1 MAVVVSLGIPTEIVL
16 FKIGVGL
23 GAFGG
28 KKWNRFGWDMS
39 FQHVGRKI
47 VKRAGTDEANNQM
60 WLGHLNRGNGRKDL
74 FQLGTD
80 LRMVT
85 KEPSHI

>member
-1 MAVVVSLGIPTEIVL
+1 MAVVIILGMPTEIIL

-23 GAFGG
+23 GAFSG

-47 VKRAGTDEANNQM
+47 VKRAGADEANNQM
-60 WLGHLNRGNGRKDL
+60 WLGHLSRGNDGKDL
-74 FQLGTD
+74 FPLGTN
-80 LRMVT
+80 L
-85 KEPSHI
+85 